1 MGRVKLQIKKIEN
14 TTNRQVTF
22 SKRRNGLIKKAYEL
36 SVLCDVDVALIMFSP
51 SGRVSI
57 FSGNRSIEEIISRY
71 VNLPEHERGRL
82 QNQEHLQRAL
92 GKLKSDADRNFQAA
106 SSPASVID
114 SQVER
119 VELMQEM
126 QQEILKCRCQ
136 LEDMEKRLR
145 IYEGDTSDITTVCEA
160 EYREQILEEN
170 LKHVRVRKQ
179 VLKDQYISPGAQT
192 TSQVN
197 FPHETLSVNALV
209 ARNPNVGLDWIPQR
223 DPQVQILNFL
233 DSNGLLPTRLPISD
247 QSQHMDN
254 IQLSSLTLVHAP
266 SVHVHNHLNPSR
278 RIIEDDTQ
286 QPEFELDVNLSPWTE
301 LYPTGNDP
309 FPTPQPRE
317 QAILELFLSQLTPV
331 NQDPV

>member
-106 SSPASVID
+106 SSSPASVID
-114 SQVER
+114 SQVE
-119 VELMQEM
+119 EI

-145 IYEGDTSDITTVCEA
+145 IYEGDTSDITTLCEA

-179 VLKDQYISPGAQT
+179 VLQDQYIPCSAQT
-192 TSQVN
+192 SSQVN
-197 FPHETLSVNALV
+197 FPHETLNINALA
-209 ARNPNVGLDWIPQR
+209 ARNPSGLDWLPQR

-233 DSNGLLPTRLPISD
+233 DSNGLLPISD

-254 IQLSSLTLVHAP
+254 MLPSSLTLVHAP

-278 RIIEDDTQ
+278 RIGEDDTQ
-286 QPEFELDVNLSPWTE
+286 QPEFGLDVNLSPWTE
-301 LYPTGNDP
+301 LYPAGNDP
-309 FPTPQPRE
+309 FPSAQPRE
-317 QAILELFLSQLTPV
+317 RAILELYLSQLTPV